1 MAKAAALVITGLSI
15 ALLVI
20 YGADAAAGAGNPDHQ
35 GFLDMDHMT
44 RGLGLGGPA
53 MVLPLIAYFIS
64 RNDSSKGLGGMILIT
79 GILIII
85 GAVTVI
91 GMADLSEADETAR
104 NPFMEN
110 SSVTNSWWN
119 SNRSWYTKDK
129 KILDMSVCEKCKN
142 KVPKVYNCEHTNDQD
157 YCSDCYTELHY
168 YLTE

>member
-1 MAKAAALVITGLSI
+1 MAKAAALVITGISI

-20 YGADAAAGAGNPDHQ
+20 YGADAAVGMDDPDKQ

-64 RNDSSKGLGGMILIT
+64 RNDSSKGLGGMILIA

-91 GMADLSEADETAR
+91 GMTDLSEANETAR
-104 NPFMEN
+104 NPLMETAPLLI
-110 SSVTNSWWN
+110 VGGIQMGLGVL
-119 SNRSWYTKDK
+119 KIK
-129 KILDMSVCEKCKN
+129 KS
-142 KVPKVYNCEHTNDQD
+142 
-157 YCSDCYTELHY
+157 
-168 YLTE
+168 

>member
-1 MAKAAALVITGLSI
+1 MAKTAALVITGISI

-20 YGADAAAGAGNPDHQ
+20 YGADAAAGMDNPDHQ

-91 GMADLSEADETAR
+91 GMTDLSEADETTR
-104 NPFMEN
+104 NPLMETAPLL
-110 SSVTNSWWN
+110 VVGGIQMGLGVL
-119 SNRSWYTKDK
+119 KIK
-129 KILDMSVCEKCKN
+129 KS
-142 KVPKVYNCEHTNDQD
+142 
-157 YCSDCYTELHY
+157 
-168 YLTE
+168 

>member
-1 MAKAAALVITGLSI
+1 MAKTAALVITGISI

-20 YGADAAAGAGNPDHQ
+20 YGADAAAGASNPDHQ
-35 GFLDMDHMT
+35 GFLDMDHKT

-91 GMADLSEADETAR
+91 GMADLSEAAETSR
-104 NPFMEN
+104 NPFMETAPLLI
-110 SSVTNSWWN
+110 VGGIQMGLGIL
-119 SNRSWYTKDK
+119 KIK
-129 KILDMSVCEKCKN
+129 KS
-142 KVPKVYNCEHTNDQD
+142 
-157 YCSDCYTELHY
+157 
-168 YLTE
+168 

>member
-1 MAKAAALVITGLSI
+1 MAKAVALVITGISI

-20 YGADAAAGAGNPDHQ
+20 YGADAAVAMDNPDKQ

-64 RNDSSKGLGGMILIT
+64 RIDSSKGLGGMILIT

-91 GMADLSEADETAR
+91 GMADLSEADETTR
-104 NPFMEN
+104 NPFMETAPLLI
-110 SSVTNSWWN
+110 VGGIQMGLGIL
-119 SNRSWYTKDK
+119 KIK
-129 KILDMSVCEKCKN
+129 KS
-142 KVPKVYNCEHTNDQD
+142 
-157 YCSDCYTELHY
+157 
-168 YLTE
+168 

>member
-1 MAKAAALVITGLSI
+1 MAKAAALVITCISI
-15 ALLVI
+15 ALLVM
-20 YGADAAAGAGNPDHQ
+20 YGADAAVGMDDPDKQ

-104 NPFMEN
+104 NPLMETAPLLI
-110 SSVTNSWWN
+110 VGGIQMGLGVL
-119 SNRSWYTKDK
+119 KIK
-129 KILDMSVCEKCKN
+129 KS
-142 KVPKVYNCEHTNDQD
+142 
-157 YCSDCYTELHY
+157 
-168 YLTE
+168 

>member
-1 MAKAAALVITGLSI
+1 MAKTAALVITGISI

-20 YGADAAAGAGNPDHQ
+20 YGADAAAGASNPDYQ

-91 GMADLSEADETAR
+91 GMADLSEANETSR
-104 NPFMEN
+104 NPLME
-110 SSVTNSWWN
+110 VAPLLIVGGIQMGLGIL
-119 SNRSWYTKDK
+119 KIK
-129 KILDMSVCEKCKN
+129 KS
-142 KVPKVYNCEHTNDQD
+142 
-157 YCSDCYTELHY
+157 
-168 YLTE
+168 